1 MLQLS
6 IEDPKILAK
15 ICHALSTEL
24 RLEILSLL
32 EHDTL
37 SCLEISKQL
46 GYPLSTISVNVK
58 ILEEAGL
65 ILTELTPAKNG
76 SKKLCS
82 SVYLDVI
89 IHLGMGA
96 IIPKNSK
103 KYEINIPIGNYMDFN
118 VVPSCGMV
126 IFKESNEAIDD
137 SPFDDSNYFLNPRRV
152 DAQLLWFRKGYVEYR
167 VPVYDSL
174 HLKPEFISFSLEIC
188 SEAPGFNNV
197 WKSDITMW
205 INGIEIGTWTC
216 PGDFGDRNGKLT
228 PSTWMSGST
237 QYGILTEWTVTEK
250 NGTQLNQESL
260 SNVTLSQL
268 SIQKE
273 KYITMRI
280 GVKDSSKH
288 IGGINIFGEKFGD
301 HPQNIVMTI
310 GYDNESGKSLNKEKM
325 IHKSVSE
332 SNKERFDFEFN

>member
-103 KYEINIPIGNYMDFN
+103 KYEISIPIGNYMDFN

-126 IFKESNEAIDD
+126 IFKESNEVIDD

-152 DAQLLWFRKGYVEYR
+152 DAQLLWFRKGFVEYR

-268 SIQKE
+268 NIQKE

-288 IGGINIFGEKFGD
+288 IGGVNIFGEKFGD

-310 GYDNESGKSLNKEKM
+310 GYDNESGKSRNKDK
-325 IHKSVSE
+325 
-332 SNKERFDFEFN
+332 NDA